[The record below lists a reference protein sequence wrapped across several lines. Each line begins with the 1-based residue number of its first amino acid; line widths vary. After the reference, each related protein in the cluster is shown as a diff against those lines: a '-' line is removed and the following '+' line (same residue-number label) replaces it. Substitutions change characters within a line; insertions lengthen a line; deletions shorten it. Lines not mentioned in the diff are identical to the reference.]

1 MITVTALE
9 LAFFAGA
16 MAVLV
21 YSPGPLTAAVSARAA
36 AFGFRSGALM
46 AIGAM
51 AGESVWIATA
61 LLGLGAIAA
70 AHAWALD
77 ILRYVGAAWLIWI
90 GLNLVFGRH
99 GLIKAGPVRR
109 EAPWRGFVTGALL
122 NIGNPK
128 AAIFYMTL
136 FPGFFD
142 IANLTA
148 WDAVLIFTVA
158 TPIGLSGDLFYAWGA
173 DRLRARLSNPRT
185 IATVDRATGGVLVG
199 AGTAI
204 AAS

>member
-1 MITVTALE
+1 
-9 LAFFAGA
+9 
-16 MAVLV
+16 
-21 YSPGPLTAAVSARAA
+21 
-36 AFGFRSGALM
+36 
-46 AIGAM
+46 
-51 AGESVWIATA
+51 
-61 LLGLGAIAA
+61 LGLGAIAA

-109 EAPWRGFVTGALL
+109 EPPWRGFVTGALL

-142 IANLTA
+142 VANLTV
-148 WDAVLIFTVA
+148 WDAVLIFAVA